1 MKIAELTSTRRAGVL
16 ALVIAALGLG
26 SALGPGAAEASAV
39 RGASATAVATVDLA
53 KLLDGLDERVALEQ
67 DLNRQIEKRQGELD
81 QVADEIKKMNDDIA
95 LLKEDDPSRIEKIRD
110 LRIKEVQAKA
120 MRQFIQEQLSVE
132 KGQMLAGLYQKAQSA
147 VCDIAARD
155 GWDLVLI
162 DDSGL
167 DLPEMAT
174 EQQMLQLILARRV
187 LCASGAVDV
196 TDEVKTLMN
205 NRFNAAKP

>member
-1 MKIAELTSTRRAGVL
+1 MMIRGISNSGRAGVV
-16 ALVIAALGLG
+16 ALVIAAIGLG
-26 SALGPGAAEASAV
+26 MTLGPGSADASAV
-39 RGASATAVATVDLA
+39 RSAGATAVAAVDLA
-53 KLLDGLDERVALEQ
+53 KLLDGLDERAALEA
-67 DLNRQIEKRQGELD
+67 DLNKQIERRQAELD
-81 QVADEIKKMNDDIA
+81 QIADEIKKMNDDIA
-95 LLKEDDPSRIEKIRD
+95 VLKEDDPGRIEKIRD

-132 KGQMLAGLYQKAQSA
+132 KGRMLADLYKKIQSA

-155 GWDLVLI
+155 GWDLILI

-174 EQQMLQLILARRV
+174 EQQMLQLILSRRV
-187 LCASGAVDV
+187 LCAGGSVDV

-205 NRFNAAKP
+205 NRFNTAKP

>member
-1 MKIAELTSTRRAGVL
+1 MMIRGISNSGRAGVV
-16 ALVIAALGLG
+16 ALVIAAIGLG
-26 SALGPGAAEASAV
+26 MTLGPGSADASAV
-39 RGASATAVATVDLA
+39 RSAGATAVAAVDLA
-53 KLLDGLDERVALEQ
+53 KLLDGLDERAALEA
-67 DLNRQIEKRQGELD
+67 DLNKQIERRQAELD
-81 QVADEIKKMNDDIA
+81 QIADEIKKMNDDIA
-95 LLKEDDPSRIEKIRD
+95 VLKEDDPGRIEKIRD

-132 KGQMLAGLYQKAQSA
+132 KGRMLADLYKKIQTA

-155 GWDLVLI
+155 GWDLILI

-174 EQQMLQLILARRV
+174 EQQMLQLILSRRV
-187 LCASGAVDV
+187 LCAGGSVDV

-205 NRFNAAKP
+205 NRFNTAKP

>member
-1 MKIAELTSTRRAGVL
+1 MMIRGISNSGRAGVV
-16 ALVIAALGLG
+16 ALVIAAIGLG
-26 SALGPGAAEASAV
+26 MALGPGSADASAV
-39 RGASATAVATVDLA
+39 RSAGATAVAAVDLA
-53 KLLDGLDERVALEQ
+53 KLLDGLDERAALEA
-67 DLNRQIEKRQGELD
+67 DLNKQIEKRQAELD
-81 QVADEIKKMNDDIA
+81 QIAGEVKKMNDDIA
-95 LLKEDDPSRIEKIRD
+95 VLKEDDPSRIEKIRD

-132 KGQMLAGLYQKAQSA
+132 KGRMLADLYKKIQTA

-155 GWDLVLI
+155 GWDLILI
-162 DDSGL
+162 DDSSL

-174 EQQMLQLILARRV
+174 EQQMLQLILSRRV
-187 LCASGAVDV
+187 LCAGGSVDV